1 MSSAR
6 IDFEGQYGGIDCCA
20 PQPFKISKT
29 KPAILDGRMT
39 NLEWTSFCERIDA
52 ALHPLN
58 KLRRFAGYATIVLV
72 MAFIAVPVAVA
83 IRSINN
89 FNSPYG
95 SSNSPNIA
103 AFIIG
108 PLVAMCGLVSIHC
121 FIAKK
126 SNSVMEDLQT
136 ICDGVSKQLP
146 RLSFHVRF
154 ERQYYNYYRSY
165 DQYGNTGSHTTNYI
179 EVIVAGDSTAAPYA
193 GDSTVVPYAT
203 AIAPVVL
210 PCPTAPEM
218 ESPSFA
224 GNASSD
230 HSPAE
235 RLATLEAMKPYL
247 SDKEYSEKRTEILD
261 GV

>member
-39 NLEWTSFCERIDA
+39 NLEWMSFCERIDA

-154 ERQYYNYYRSY
+154 ERHYYHRSS
-165 DQYGNTGSHTTNYI
+165 DNTSSHTTNYI
-179 EVIVAGDSTAAPYA
+179 EVIVAGDSA
-193 GDSTVVPYAT
+193 VVPYAT
-203 AIAPVVL
+203 AVEPVI
-210 PCPTAPEM
+210 PYPTAPEM
-218 ESPSFA
+218 EYPSFA
-224 GNASSD
+224 GNVSSD
-230 HSPAE
+230 KKSPAE

-247 SDKEYSEKRTEILD
+247 SDKEYSTKRAEILD
-261 GV
+261 NV